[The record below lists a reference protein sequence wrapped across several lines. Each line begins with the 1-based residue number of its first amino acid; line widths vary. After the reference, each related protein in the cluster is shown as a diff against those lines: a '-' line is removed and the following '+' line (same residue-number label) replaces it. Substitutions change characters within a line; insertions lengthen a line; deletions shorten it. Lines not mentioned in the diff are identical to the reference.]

1 MGMERESGLDTGRD
15 WLSSLSESQRAIVVA
30 LKMSGTASAKRLAEE
45 LFLTVGGV
53 RHHLTLMVS
62 GGLVKAHQERGPR
75 GRPGLQYQLTD
86 RGHALFVDGHAALA
100 TEIISELKDYD
111 PAILDVVMAGR
122 SSRLLGEAKRL
133 SPGESPEDRL
143 TGALAV
149 LERHGCMPLAETDR
163 SGATEITLRHCP
175 VLAAARVSAAICNAE
190 VTLLHA
196 ALGGRGVTLEQS
208 RPEGAAVC
216 VFRVDPFVTGVAAG

>member
-1 MGMERESGLDTGRD
+1 MGMERESGLEIGRD

-75 GRPGLQYQLTD
+75 GRPGLHYQLTD
-86 RGHALFVDGHAALA
+86 RGHALFVDGHAVLA
-100 TEIISELKDYD
+100 TDIISELKDYD
-111 PAILDVVMAGR
+111 PAVLDVAMAGR
-122 SSRLLGEAKRL
+122 ASRLLGEAKRL
-133 SPGESPEDRL
+133 SPGEGPEDRL
-143 TGALAV
+143 AGVLAV
-149 LERHGCMPLAETDR
+149 LERHGCMPLAETR
-163 SGATEITLRHCP
+163 GAGLTEITLRHCP
-175 VLAAARVSAAICNAE
+175 LLAAARAAVAICNAE
-190 VTLLHA
+190 VTFLHA
-196 ALGGRGVTLEQS
+196 ALGGRKVTLEKS

-216 VFRVDPFVTGVAAG
+216 LFRVDPFETGAAAG